1 MTLLL
6 FLDAWTFDARFKIWS
21 KFNFIRGQMWSTAV
35 KCGQTRLL
43 IFILCKS
50 RSNCRF
56 TQNHIFQV
64 IQNQSTYTFFD
75 FMSLL
80 DLSIIHFSVSAQEP
94 LLDRHKNIYTIYSLC
109 PFENTNRA
117 VSFSMLRERVVSFD
131 FSRILELCRR
141 GIFSAHVLLTICT
154 GLDNLQKYYV
164 TSIT

>member
-1 MTLLL
+1 MHEPSMQG
-6 FLDAWTFDARFKIWS
+6 S
-21 KFNFIRGQMWSTAV
+21 KFDQNSSGQMWSTAV

-64 IQNQSTYTFFD
+64 TQNQSTYTFFVT
-75 FMSLL
+75 FWASLTPQL
-80 DLSIIHFSVSAQEP
+80 YIFSVSAQEP

-141 GIFSAHVLLTICT
+141 GIFSAYVLLTRFDS
-154 GLDNLQKYYV
+154 GWAK
-164 TSIT
+164 